1 MLRQRK
7 QKYRIKNCEVCGK
20 AFRAARYHAR
30 TCSPKC
36 RTALSRAGQKS
47 ADLGYSGVTLHQ
59 LEMLAV
65 KHGS

>member
-1 MLRQRK
+1 MS
-7 QKYRIKNCEVCGK
+7 QKRVQHHRIKNCEWCGK
-20 AFRAARYHAR
+20 AFRAARYHAK

-47 ADLGYSGVTLHQ
+47 AEAGYAGVTLQQ

-65 KHGS
+65 KHGA